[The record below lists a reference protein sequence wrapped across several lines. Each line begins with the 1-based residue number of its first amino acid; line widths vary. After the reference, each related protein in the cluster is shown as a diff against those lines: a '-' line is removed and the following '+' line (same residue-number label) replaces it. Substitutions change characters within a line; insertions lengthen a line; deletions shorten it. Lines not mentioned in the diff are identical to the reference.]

1 MELSLNY
8 QQIIDM
14 MVKLISCSLPIGL
27 IFGITEKL
35 VNMFLSFAFGKEKIN
50 I

>member
-1 MELSLNY
+1 MEMSLNY
-8 QQIIDM
+8 QQIIDAVA
-14 MVKLISCSLPIGL
+14 MVVTYSLPIGL